1 MTNHRYDKNELIQFK
16 KEVDAELFRILEWW
30 IHYSK
35 SESNKAFYGH
45 VDNFNKPDKTAPIS
59 LVLISRLLWTFS
71 SAYKYLRYP
80 SYLNFANDVYEYLI
94 ENFYDATHSGMY
106 WSIFPD
112 GSVNSSIKKAYG
124 NAFSLYGLA
133 AYYDISKNNDV
144 MDLCIEL
151 FETIENQFKDKEYS
165 GYIESL
171 ARDWSTIEDVRLSEK
186 DQNAIKSMNTHMHI
200 LEAYTQLHSI
210 SKSEKVKE
218 SIGQL
223 LTLFEKNII
232 DPSSFQQHLFFNNNW
247 DIISTQI
254 SYGHDIEAAWILY
267 EASKEIKDKS
277 KITTFEVM
285 AVSMS
290 NIVAETTSPDGAI
303 YNEFDKHTGKISY
316 DIDWWPQAEAMV
328 GFFNAYQISGDNYF
342 LKKSIASWNLIKSKF
357 VDTENG
363 EWFWGYTNEGV
374 LLNREK
380 AGFWK
385 CPYHNSRSCMEI
397 SRRINLLLMQ

>member
-1 MTNHRYDKNELIQFK
+1 
-16 KEVDAELFRILEWW
+16 
-30 IHYSK
+30 
-35 SESNKAFYGH
+35 
-45 VDNFNKPDKTAPIS
+45 
-59 LVLISRLLWTFS
+59 
-71 SAYKYLRYP
+71 
-80 SYLNFANDVYEYLI
+80 
-94 ENFYDATHSGMY
+94 MY

-186 DQNAIKSMNTHMHI
+186 DQNAIKSMNTHLHI

-254 SYGHDIEAAWILY
+254 SYGHDIEAAWLLY

-290 NIVAETTSPDGAI
+290 NIVAESTSPDGAI

>member
-1 MTNHRYDKNELIQFK
+1 
-16 KEVDAELFRILEWW
+16 
-30 IHYSK
+30 
-35 SESNKAFYGH
+35 
-45 VDNFNKPDKTAPIS
+45 
-59 LVLISRLLWTFS
+59 
-71 SAYKYLRYP
+71 
-80 SYLNFANDVYEYLI
+80 
-94 ENFYDATHSGMY
+94 
-106 WSIFPD
+106 
-112 GSVNSSIKKAYG
+112 
-124 NAFSLYGLA
+124 
-133 AYYDISKNNDV
+133 
-144 MDLCIEL
+144 
-151 FETIENQFKDKEYS
+151 
-165 GYIESL
+165 
-171 ARDWSTIEDVRLSEK
+171 
-186 DQNAIKSMNTHMHI
+186 MHI